1 MTNFIVV
8 AIIQI
13 VVKITIFIVIHVP
26 VIDILDCPH
35 LKTFITLHIR
45 VIEGVTHGA
54 VVGGQRR
61 HLETV
66 VVHLQHRDG
75 GELWAG
81 SVLRHGEAWR

>member
-1 MTNFIVV
+1 M
-8 AIIQI
+8 
-13 VVKITIFIVIHVP
+13 IHVP
-26 VIDILDCPH
+26 VLDFFDGPDF
-35 LKTFITLHIR
+35 KIFITFHIR

-66 VVHLQHRDG
+66 VGHLQHRDS

-81 SVLRHGEAWR
+81 RVERRGEAWR